1 MKSQSSQTGNSIM
14 EQESEETKDKT
25 ENEPEAIPKKDESG
39 DETRLSQQTNSVN
52 INNQSTEEQ
61 GPLDDKKNM
70 RLVQTVS
77 GFKLL
82 KTYPLRR

>member
-14 EQESEETKDKT
+14 EQENEETEDKT
-25 ENEPEAIPKKDESG
+25 ENEPEAIPKRDESG
-39 DETRLSQQTNSVN
+39 DETGLSQQTNLAN
-52 INNQSTEEQ
+52 KNNQSTEEQ

-82 KTYPLRR
+82 KT